1 MVLQVDMIALDFSK
15 AFDKVPHHQLIM
27 KLWNYG
33 VQGRTHAWIKSFLL
47 GRTQR
52 VEVDG
57 EVSSWV
63 PVKSG
68 IRQGTVL
75 GPVLFLSF
83 INDLTAAVQSKVRL
97 FADDCVMYRGQLR
110 FRLHYYRMT

>member
-1 MVLQVDMIALDFSK
+1 
-15 AFDKVPHHQLIM
+15 M

-33 VQGRTHAWIKSFLL
+33 VQGRTHAWTKSFLL

-57 EVSSWV
+57 EVSDWV

-68 IRQGTVL
+68 VPQGMVL

-83 INDLTAAVQSKVRL
+83 INDYQLLSSQRYASLLTTVSCIVKSAQIQTA
-97 FADDCVMYRGQLR
+97 YN
-110 FRLHYYRMT
+110 YRMT